1 VIDAWS
7 TVVDVVVT
15 RLETADAW
23 LLRDR
28 LGRDLGLIGY
38 VAQGFVVRPLP
49 AAALSAVALRSFA
62 TLDDAMAE
70 IATHAKGV
78 CELSA
83 EPSL

>member
-1 VIDAWS
+1 M
-7 TVVDVVVT
+7 DVLVNQAQGAKV
-15 RLETADAW
+15 W
-23 LLRDR
+23 QLRDR
-28 LGRDLGLIGY
+28 LGRDLGLISSLPRGY
-38 VAQGFVVRPLP
+38 VIRPVP
-49 AAALSAVALRSFA
+49 GTTLSAVALRPFP

>member
-1 VIDAWS
+1 M
-7 TVVDVVVT
+7 DVLVSRGQGAKV
-15 RLETADAW
+15 W
-23 LLRDR
+23 QLRDR
-28 LGRDLGLIGY
+28 LGRDLGLISWLPQGY
-38 VAQGFVVRPLP
+38 FIRPVP
-49 AAALSAVALRSFA
+49 GTTLSAVALRPFA